1 RNLTAA
7 RRRVT
12 ADSAVATL
20 RLAARGA
27 ALPECPSTMRGSR
40 LGSLW
45 PLALAM
51 AAHGQMPD
59 MHGRPVEIGVPESLQ
74 GEPVELQKRAMDGPM
89 VVEGE
94 DVPIQINA
102 TKAYEQHLLMPS
114 AMDHEKVP
122 DENVAEDQAGLLARH
137 NLQEH
142 EVDWQGTDDTPT
154 CRQWALQGECIR
166 NPQFMWVTCSK
177 ACGSLP
183 YADAD
188 LNECPGWAN
197 AGECEKNPVF
207 MFERCNKSCVDSA
220 RESLNRREDIPR
232 PNPHL
237 AADLGPQEGSRLR
250 TFLPIFCG
258 IGLLLVGGSAL
269 CIAFAPALTA
279 KQEALEDDLTRL
291 KVRITRRFPKLA
303 PVLASFSITRVGV
316 GFICLYYINEALTT
330 NPVLAAWLP
339 FGSASDGVW
348 QQHVAWVDA
357 TNLGGGAAAI
367 VCIIGL
373 YTVPSAF
380 VMMADT
386 LVDSYL
392 LLERILYGFLYGRGL
407 YVNELMAKKFSLLG
421 CVALLIASAVQAN
434 ERSSSGLSGM
444 LLEAPT
450 LSNRLS
456 VALLFGRLLIAV
468 LFLYVGLS
476 ELHRLLFQPFTPYLP
491 GDGHDVVW
499 PKAVELILAVPF
511 ILGFQTVAVSRL
523 LAASLV
529 LEALYAWSWWRIPGD
544 EGSFAHHR
552 RAIHYREHFVTNVA
566 TAGGLLLLQKIGAG
580 RYTVDELF
588 KKKD

>member
-1 RNLTAA
+1 MRPEFLCETGRCALCAGRNLTAA

-122 DENVAEDQAGLLARH
+122 DENVAEDQAGQLARH

-291 KVRITRRFPKLA
+291 KVRRLRPPPWPACTPPLHACTPPLHACTPPSHACTPPPPLHACTLVVRSSARRDERSPASAAQVRITDDASEDLITSNCLYLPLFASTQVRITRRFPKLA

-316 GFICLYYINEALTT
+316 GFICLYYINEALT
-330 NPVLAAWLP
+330 VLQ
-339 FGSASDGVW
+339 AS
-348 QQHVAWVDA
+348 
-357 TNLGGGAAAI
+357 AAA
-367 VCIIGL
+367 C
-373 YTVPSAF
+373 
-380 VMMADT
+380 
-386 LVDSYL
+386 
-392 LLERILYGFLYGRGL
+392 R
-407 YVNELMAKKFSLLG
+407 
-421 CVALLIASAVQAN
+421 
-434 ERSSSGLSGM
+434 
-444 LLEAPT
+444 
-450 LSNRLS
+450 
-456 VALLFGRLLIAV
+456 
-468 LFLYVGLS
+468 
-476 ELHRLLFQPFTPYLP
+476 
-491 GDGHDVVW
+491 
-499 PKAVELILAVPF
+499 
-511 ILGFQTVAVSRL
+511 
-523 LAASLV
+523 
-529 LEALYAWSWWRIPGD
+529 
-544 EGSFAHHR
+544 
-552 RAIHYREHFVTNVA
+552 
-566 TAGGLLLLQKIGAG
+566 
-580 RYTVDELF
+580 
-588 KKKD
+588 